1 MKSFESSGGAVPYI
15 DAGKPDKWLM
25 LLIAL
30 LVGFGAL
37 MIYSSTSVIT
47 PVMAKKNIINPL
59 YYFKRHLFTICM
71 GAMGLLIVYRIRPGL
86 LGRLSP
92 VLLLFSFGLLVLVF
106 TKLGISAGGAT
117 RWIRLWPS
125 TFQPSELVKLSMVV
139 FLAWY
144 LSRPYYDP
152 DNFWPTMLP
161 VGVMGVFQAVF
172 LQQPDF
178 GAVITLGIITV
189 GMLFLS
195 GMRLRYLLSLMSL
208 AIPAVIYL
216 AMEPYRL
223 KRITSFLDPWS
234 DARGSGFQLVQSYI
248 ALGRGGFDGVGLGES
263 MQKLA
268 FLPEMHTDFIFS
280 IIGEELG
287 FLAAGGLVSAFLL
300 LFLRGIQIAGRFND
314 SFNDNRFTDDR
325 FNYYLAYGIS
335 LMIAL
340 QGLVNFG
347 VVTGLLPTKGLPL
360 PFISYGGSSLLVN
373 LTAMGILLRLSKGE
387 AANQY
392 NDRTGDRFSEAISRK
407 KARRA
412 VYGGV

>member
-1 MKSFESSGGAVPYI
+1 LKFFESPPGAAHLGDHLI
-15 DAGKPDKWLM
+15 SERKPDKWLI
-25 LLIAL
+25 LLVAL

-47 PVMAKKNIINPL
+47 PVMAKKHITNPL
-59 YYFKRHLFTICM
+59 FYFKRHLFTICL
-71 GAMGLLIVYRIRPGL
+71 GLIAMLLMYRIRPDI
-86 LGRLSP
+86 LGKLSP
-92 VLLLFSFGLLVLVF
+92 FLLLLSLALLLLVF
-106 TKLGISAGGAT
+106 TKFGITAGGAR

-125 TFQPSELVKLSMVV
+125 TFQPSELVKLGMVV

-152 DNFWPTMLP
+152 DNFWLTMLP
-161 VGVMGVFQAVF
+161 VGVMGVFQVVF
-172 LQQPDF
+172 LRQPDF
-178 GAVITLGIITV
+178 GAVITLGIITI

-195 GMRLRYLLSLMSL
+195 GMRLRYLFSLLVL
-208 AIPAVIYL
+208 AVPAVIYL

-234 DARGSGFQLVQSYI
+234 DPLGSGFQLIQSYI
-248 ALGRGGFDGVGLGES
+248 ALGRGGFDGVGLGKS

-287 FLAAGGLVSAFLL
+287 FLAASGLVMAFLL
-300 LFLRGIQIAGRFND
+300 LFLKGIQIAGKFE
-314 SFNDNRFTDDR
+314 DR
-325 FNYYLAYGIS
+325 FHYYLAYGIS
-335 LMIAL
+335 LMLAL

-373 LTAMGILLRLSKGE
+373 LTAMGIMLRLSRGE
-387 AANQY
+387 APK
-392 NDRTGDRFSEAISRK
+392 RPEDRFGEAISRK

-412 VYGGV
+412 VYGAV